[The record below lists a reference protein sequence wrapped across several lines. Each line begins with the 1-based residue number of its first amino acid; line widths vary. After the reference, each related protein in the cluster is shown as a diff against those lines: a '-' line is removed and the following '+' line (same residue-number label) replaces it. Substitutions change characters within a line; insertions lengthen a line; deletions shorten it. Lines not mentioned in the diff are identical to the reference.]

1 MSSNSFDSGVPTFRP
16 QGPSLRVRLALCLAL
31 AVFLMVADA
40 RFKLT
45 EPLRKAV
52 ATVLFPFQW
61 VMLQPVQM
69 AHEGAKY
76 FEDLHT
82 AQTLAADAEKKSVQM
97 AQRANLVET
106 LDHENM
112 RLRALLSLSPRLTTK
127 GTPAQVVYETQDAY
141 NRRVVIDKGELGGIK
156 AGSPVM
162 DESGVL
168 GQVTR
173 VFPMSAEVTLLTD
186 REQAIPVLNPR
197 TGTRAVAYG
206 DPTTAFGGGIELRFM
221 PSNAD
226 IQEGDLLTTSGV
238 DGVYAPG
245 LPIARIVKIERRA
258 DSPFSR
264 VYCEPLAQM
273 YGTQFVMVIDPLPED
288 ALPPRATTP
297 TDPKKSDGPA
307 STPRKGR
314 QG

>member
-1 MSSNSFDSGVPTFRP
+1 MSHHRYAAWPG
-16 QGPSLRVRLALCLAL
+16 
-31 AVFLMVADA
+31 
-40 RFKLT
+40 
-45 EPLRKAV
+45 
-52 ATVLFPFQW
+52 ATN
-61 VMLQPVQM
+61 
-69 AHEGAKY
+69 A
-76 FEDLHT
+76 
-82 AQTLAADAEKKSVQM
+82 
-97 AQRANLVET
+97 
-106 LDHENM
+106 
-112 RLRALLSLSPRLTTK
+112 
-127 GTPAQVVYETQDAY
+127 
-141 NRRVVIDKGELGGIK
+141 
-156 AGSPVM
+156 
-162 DESGVL
+162 
-168 GQVTR
+168 
-173 VFPMSAEVTLLTD
+173 
-186 REQAIPVLNPR
+186 
-197 TGTRAVAYG
+197 RAVAYG

-245 LPIARIVKIERRA
+245 LPVARILKIERRA

>member
-1 MSSNSFDSGVPTFRP
+1 MARNVFSGGIPTFRP
-16 QGPSLRVRLALCLAL
+16 QGPSANVRLALCVAL
-31 AVFLMVADA
+31 AVFLMVADV

-52 ATVLFPFQW
+52 ATVLFPMQW
-61 VMLQPVQM
+61 VMLQPVLLIQG
-69 AHEGAKY
+69 GASY
-76 FEDLHT
+76 FEDLNK
-82 AQTLAADAEKKSVQM
+82 AQAAAVTAEKN
-97 AQRANLVET
+97 AIALTHRANLVET
-106 LDHENM
+106 LDHENQ
-112 RLRALLSLSPRLTTK
+112 RLRQLLNLVPRLKTE
-127 GTPAQVVYETQDAY
+127 GRAAQVVYETADAF
-141 NRRVVIDKGELGGIK
+141 NRRVVIDKGEVAGI
-156 AGSPVM
+156 ARGSPVM
-162 DESGVL
+162 DEMGVL

-197 TGTRAVAYG
+197 TGARAVAYG
-206 DPTTAFGGGIELRFM
+206 DPTNAYGGGMELRFM

-245 LPIARIVKIERRA
+245 LPVARIVKIERRA

-273 YGTQFVMVIDPLPED
+273 FGTQFVMVINPLPED
-288 ALPPRATTP
+288 ALPPRPPAETKTQE
-297 TDPKKSDGPA
+297 GPA
-307 STPRKGR
+307 STPRKGKR
-314 QG
+314 G

>member
-16 QGPSLRVRLALCLAL
+16 QGPSPNVRLALCVAL
-31 AVFLMVADA
+31 AVFLMVADV

-45 EPLRKAV
+45 EPLRKVV
-52 ATVLFPFQW
+52 ATALYPLQW
-61 VMLQPVQM
+61 VMLQPVQLVQ
-69 AHEGAKY
+69 HGSKY
-76 FEDLHT
+76 FEDLHS
-82 AQTLAADAEKKSVQM
+82 AQTAASEAEKKSVQL
-97 AQRANLVET
+97 AQRASLVET
-106 LDHENM
+106 LDLENQ
-112 RLRALLSLSPRLTTK
+112 RLRQLLNLTPRLTTK
-127 GTPAQVVYETQDAY
+127 GTPAQVVYETADAY
-141 NRRVVIDKGELGGIK
+141 NRRVVIDKGEVAGIK
-156 AGSPVM
+156 RGSPVM
-162 DESGVL
+162 DEGGVL

-197 TGTRAVAYG
+197 TGARAVAYG
-206 DPTTAFGGGIELRFM
+206 DPTSAYGGGIELRFM

-245 LPIARIVKIERRA
+245 LPIARIIKIERRA

-273 YGTQFVMVIDPLPED
+273 YGAQFVMVIDPLPED
-288 ALPPRATTP
+288 ALPPRPAPDTS
-297 TDPKKSDGPA
+297 KKPEGPS
-307 STPRKGR
+307 STPRKGKR
-314 QG
+314 G